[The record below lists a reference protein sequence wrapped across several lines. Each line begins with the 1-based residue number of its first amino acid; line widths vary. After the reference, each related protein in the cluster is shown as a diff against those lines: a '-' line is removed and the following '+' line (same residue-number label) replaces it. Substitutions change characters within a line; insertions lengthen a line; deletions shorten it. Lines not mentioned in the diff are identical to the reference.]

1 MDNTM
6 NAVDQLFSL
15 EPYSLSNSE
24 KSAILFSE
32 IKSLTRYHLD
42 NNASY
47 RNILESINYNEQ
59 KTRTLADFPFIP
71 VRIFKEIE
79 LITNPGNL
87 AIRSLNSSGTTGQL
101 TSKVYIDTET
111 SNLQTKALV
120 KIISHYIG
128 KHRIPML
135 IIDNPS
141 TIRNRIA
148 FSARAAGIL
157 GFSKFASKVTY
168 ALNEDMSPDW
178 EAIGEFVRNHKESPV
193 LIFGFTAIV
202 WQHLIKA
209 METENMHL
217 NLREA
222 TFFHGGGWK
231 KIAETDQVTK
241 EHFKEAI
248 NYRLGARKIHDYY
261 GMAEQTGSILVEC
274 ENGFMHTSM
283 YSEVIIRDPQTHEV
297 CDSNVIGLVETIS
310 LLPKSYPGHVLLT
323 EDLGRRIG
331 IDNCEC
337 GKLGSYFLIEGRIK
351 RAEIRGCSDTYQ
363 VD

>member
-1 MDNTM
+1 
-6 NAVDQLFSL
+6 
-15 EPYSLSNSE
+15 
-24 KSAILFSE
+24 
-32 IKSLTRYHLD
+32 
-42 NNASY
+42 
-47 RNILESINYNEQ
+47 
-59 KTRTLADFPFIP
+59 
-71 VRIFKEIE
+71 
-79 LITNPGNL
+79 
-87 AIRSLNSSGTTGQL
+87 
-101 TSKVYIDTET
+101 
-111 SNLQTKALV
+111 
-120 KIISHYIG
+120 
-128 KHRIPML
+128 
-135 IIDNPS
+135 
-141 TIRNRIA
+141 
-148 FSARAAGIL
+148 
-157 GFSKFASKVTY
+157 
-168 ALNEDMSPDW
+168 
-178 EAIGEFVRNHKESPV
+178 
-193 LIFGFTAIV
+193 
-202 WQHLIKA
+202 
-209 METENMHL
+209 MHL

>member
-157 GFSKFASKVTY
+157 GFSKF
-168 ALNEDMSPDW
+168 LM
-178 EAIGEFVRNHKESPV
+178 FVQNY
-193 LIFGFTAIV
+193 
-202 WQHLIKA
+202 
-209 METENMHL
+209 
-217 NLREA
+217 
-222 TFFHGGGWK
+222 WK
-231 KIAETDQVTK
+231 L
-241 EHFKEAI
+241 F
-248 NYRLGARKIHDYY
+248 N
-261 GMAEQTGSILVEC
+261 
-274 ENGFMHTSM
+274 
-283 YSEVIIRDPQTHEV
+283 
-297 CDSNVIGLVETIS
+297 
-310 LLPKSYPGHVLLT
+310 
-323 EDLGRRIG
+323 
-331 IDNCEC
+331 
-337 GKLGSYFLIEGRIK
+337 
-351 RAEIRGCSDTYQ
+351 
-363 VD
+363 